1 MCPLRY
7 VILGV
12 SILLGIVL
20 YVWSVFSGDEEGGD
34 VDARLTADGEES
46 EGEET
51 CKKCDGEVQSCDCA
65 PFETRATD
73 YVTGR
78 YIYNLWKQASARNE
92 TFKAAAILGSVSAAF
107 IGTCVGTIY
116 YFL

>member
-20 YVWSVFSGDEEGGD
+20 YAWSVLSGDDDEGGD
-34 VDARLTADGEES
+34 VDARLTADA
-46 EGEET
+46 
-51 CKKCDGEVQSCDCA
+51 DGENDKESKEKCGA
-65 PFETRATD
+65 FETRTTD
-73 YVTGR
+73 YITGR
-78 YIYNLWKQASARNE
+78 YIYNLYRQANDRDE
-92 TFKAAAILGSVSAAF
+92 PYKAAAIVGSVSAAF
-107 IGTCVGTIY
+107 VATCVGTAY